1 MCCLAGQL
9 HYVPG
14 QIDKLLD
21 GKATPFGAPRFADG
35 SKDNSRAGRIR
46 SNLYATD
53 PICKNLMSIR
63 VEIKDLINPQE
74 MEVAVNG
81 PDGAT
86 HLILCMGVANLRSSS
101 HETYTFL
108 VGPQISRRQFV
119 GAIASGAL
127 STIQGFDKNLSTDHA
142 FLEVDANLVLIDATY
157 DDEAGQVKVSAEVS
171 CGITVTKLA
180 ISYNVS
186 ILAELPSY

>member
-1 MCCLAGQL
+1 MSIHLE
-9 HYVPG
+9 
-14 QIDKLLD
+14 
-21 GKATPFGAPRFADG
+21 
-35 SKDNSRAGRIR
+35 SKDLTN
-46 SNLYATD
+46 T
-53 PICKNLMSIR
+53 
-63 VEIKDLINPQE
+63 QQ

-86 HLILCMGVANLRSSS
+86 HLILCTGVADLGPVS

-127 STIQGFDKNLSTDHA
+127 STIQGYDRNGSIDNA
-142 FLEVDANLVLIDATY
+142 VVERGADLVLIDANF

-171 CGITVTKLA
+171 CSTTMTKLS

-186 ILAELPSY
+186 ILAELPTY